1 MNTVTSA
8 IPPAQPSADQPPARP
23 AQDPPPADQV
33 MPPESQNLI
42 AGRPPAQTQPNQM
55 DAANHIRHLMRST
68 NPITDPVT
76 TSELRQVKQTL
87 ESLPQSQVNTAF
99 TQLTDAEIKNIT
111 WEMQAP
117 GVGDYGGLSADE
129 RRDVIANLSQKLD
142 AKNFERFASAYGS
155 AEEIASV
162 LTSPGSKATTDAKI
176 GFLSAFDNRDDMYVD
191 EPSAMASV
199 LSSMRGDQAG
209 LQRALGKDG
218 VLDATELS
226 RILRPGLGD
235 YAMPNPDGSRHVVY
249 SNPRQFNAVMD
260 AAASSNSPEVKA
272 NVFQASSTV
281 LGELQTNGNQP
292 SSPPE
297 VRLMASIV
305 GAKMSTLLRS
315 DPNGIV
321 RTLDHRNDPGK
332 GMSEWTEQMLRDN
345 KTGDI
350 AEVIH
355 SLRLGPQGSNPM
367 RDPNVFLRDLPRAR
381 TLGYMLGATAAGLEN
396 LKVDAKAQAQIVEQ
410 FAGFVPGRFPISKLG
425 VDTIKVF
432 NRNIAAVV
440 ANVHEGK
447 INAATG
453 LLHIAV
459 DGIRPDTQEG
469 AGILDAIETRRNT
482 VYVNVNL
489 ER

>member
-99 TQLTDAEIKNIT
+99 TQLKDAEIKDIT

-117 GVGDYGGLSADE
+117 GVGHYGGLSADE

-176 GFLSAFDNRDDMYVD
+176 GFLRAFDDKN
-191 EPSAMASV
+191 EQSAMASV
-199 LSSMRGDQAG
+199 LGSMRGDQAG
-209 LQRALGKDG
+209 LQRALGKGG

-226 RILRPGLGD
+226 GILRQGLGD
-235 YAMPNPDGSRHVVY
+235 YAMPNKDGSRHVVY

-292 SSPPE
+292 FSRPE
-297 VRLMASIV
+297 VRAMASMV

-321 RTLDHRNDPGK
+321 RTLDQSNDPGK

-345 KTGDI
+345 KTKDI
-350 AEVIH
+350 ADVIN

-381 TLGYMLGATAAGLEN
+381 ALGYMLGATAAGLEN

-410 FAGFVPGRFPISKLG
+410 FGTFFAGRLQIPKPAI
-425 VDTIKVF
+425 DAIKPSTK
-432 NRNIAAVV
+432 NIAAVV

-447 INAATG
+447 VNAATG

-459 DGIRPDTQEG
+459 DGIRPNTQEG
-469 AGILDAIETRRNT
+469 AGILNAIETRRNT
-482 VYVNVNL
+482 VYLNVHL